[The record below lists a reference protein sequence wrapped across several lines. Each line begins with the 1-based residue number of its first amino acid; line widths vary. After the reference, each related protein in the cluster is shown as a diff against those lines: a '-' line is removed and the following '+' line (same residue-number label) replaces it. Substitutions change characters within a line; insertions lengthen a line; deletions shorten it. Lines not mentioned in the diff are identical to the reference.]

1 MRQLELANIKSAR
14 RTRTPPPARKSAPL
28 VLKDE
33 ELREVLGLMAQAII
47 AVARSERE
55 GGDER

>member
-1 MRQLELANIKSAR
+1 MRQLELASIKSVR
-14 RTRTPPPARKSAPL
+14 RRRTPPPAASTPL

-33 ELREVLGLMAQAII
+33 ELREVLRLMAQAII
-47 AVARSERE
+47 AVAGRDKE

>member
-1 MRQLELANIKSAR
+1 MRQLELASVKSVR
-14 RTRTPPPARKSAPL
+14 RRRTPPPAPSAPL

-33 ELREVLGLMAQAII
+33 ELREVLRLMAQAII
-47 AVARSERE
+47 AVARSGRE